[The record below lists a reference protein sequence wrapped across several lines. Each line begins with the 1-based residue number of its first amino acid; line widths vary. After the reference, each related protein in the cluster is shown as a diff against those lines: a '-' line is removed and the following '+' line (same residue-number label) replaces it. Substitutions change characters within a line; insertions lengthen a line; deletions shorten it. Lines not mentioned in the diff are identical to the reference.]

1 MNKLL
6 LLNRRKTEFTKK
18 NKMLDEELEVFFKS
32 KNSLIK
38 DDEYYQ
44 LNCRYENE
52 DNKINIVIS
61 GDNKISFSIVVLI
74 KSIILNCKNYQKL
87 QFWLITEENNNI
99 KEIYDLL
106 LKNINY
112 KDEIKLNFIFPS
124 KDLID
129 EVKNRMSMHVLNIEN
144 KPFSVF
150 NFIRFKFDK
159 LLPETVNKCIYLD
172 NDMIVKSDIEDLFN
186 SLDNKHDLAAVYPV
200 KPYKLTKNKWLF
212 SDVLK
217 KNYLKDTLWNAGMYV
232 FYLKC
237 WKEKNYGDLSFQLMD
252 INSKERIYEG
262 GTQAVMNIVCEKV
275 KSLDYLWNLTGLSE
289 NSKWDNEFDQ
299 LVKKAKLL
307 HYTGHKK
314 PWLDYQVK
322 SNYLKEW
329 YIYLKDVDRDIIKS
343 LDKVID
349 KNLDIVNI
357 N

>member
-1 MNKLL
+1 MNKL
-6 LLNRRKTEFTKK
+6 LLNRRKKEFTKK
-18 NKMLDEELEVFFKS
+18 NKFLDKELESFFES
-32 KNSLIK
+32 KNTLIK

-44 LNCRYENE
+44 LNCRHENE

-87 QFWLITEENNNI
+87 QFWLVTEESNNI

-112 KDEIKLNFIFPS
+112 KDEIKLNFIFPN

-200 KPYKLTKNKWLF
+200 KPYKLTKTKWLF
-212 SDVLK
+212 SDILK
-217 KNYLKDTLWNAGMYV
+217 KNYSKDKLWNAGMYV

-275 KSLDYLWNLTGLSE
+275 KSLDCLWNLTGLSE
-289 NSKWDNEFDQ
+289 NNNWDNEFDQ

-314 PWLDYQVK
+314 PWLDYQIK
-322 SNYLKEW
+322 SDYLKEW